1 MSTNQTLFRAILTV
15 DFPGQRGPPHTHMIK
30 LGFDALRESRT
41 AHIIQILESDI
52 EVQTLWYMAN
62 RTSRRAAVNDHG
74 PVHVRTSMHH
84 GDTLLRLLMEAGV
97 QPNTIVDHS
106 MTEDDARVVVLLGL
120 ALHDVGMS
128 IHRDRH
134 ELLSVPLAL
143 DWLRR
148 KLPPVYAEPQLTVIT
163 SEVVHAVL
171 AHNVNERCLTLE
183 AGIVKVA
190 DALDM
195 TKGRS
200 RKAISAGKIDI
211 HSISAAA
218 VEAVRVTRGENR
230 PIRIEVDITNPAA
243 VFHLNEVFGQK
254 LARSSIR
261 DYVEVPKLDEILETL
276 RELGT
281 SDDPQRDAEAAATAP
296 EPTDGRATGEPIGI
310 GRGRVPT
317 TIA

>member
-1 MSTNQTLFRAILTV
+1 MIRLGIDAP
-15 DFPGQRGPPHTHMIK
+15 PG
-30 LGFDALRESRT
+30 SRT
-41 AHIIQILESDI
+41 AQVVQLLESDI

-62 RTSRRAAVNDHG
+62 RTSKRAAVNDHG
-74 PVHVRTSMHH
+74 PVHVRTCMHF
-84 GDTLLRLLMEAGV
+84 GQRLLRLLIEADV
-97 QPNTIVDHS
+97 QPNCITDHG
-106 MTEDDARVVVLLGL
+106 MTEDDATVVVLLAL

-134 ELLSVPLAL
+134 ELLSVPIAL
-143 DWLRR
+143 GWLRR
-148 KLPPVYAEPQLTVIT
+148 NLQAIYQEPQLTVVV
-163 SEVVHAVL
+163 SEVLHAVL
-171 AHNVNERCLTLE
+171 AHNVNERCLTIE

-200 RKAISAGKIDI
+200 RKAIASGKIDI

-218 VEAVRVTRGENR
+218 VEAVRVTRGVNR
-230 PIRIEVDITNPAA
+230 PVRVEVDINNPAA

-254 LARSSIR
+254 LARSSIVQ
-261 DYVEVPKLDEILETL
+261 YVEVPKLDELLDSL
-276 RELGT
+276 RELST
-281 SDDPQRDAEAAATAP
+281 SEDPQRDAEAAATNGR
-296 EPTDGRATGEPIGI
+296 PTPIDERRTGEPLGI

>member
-1 MSTNQTLFRAILTV
+1 
-15 DFPGQRGPPHTHMIK
+15 MIK
-30 LGFDALRESRT
+30 LGIDAPAASRT
-41 AHIIQILESDI
+41 AQIVQVLESDI

-74 PVHVRTSMHH
+74 PVHVRTAMHH

-97 QPNTIVDHS
+97 QPNCITDHAMS
-106 MTEDDARVVVLLGL
+106 EDDTRVVVLLGL

-134 ELLSVPLAL
+134 ELLSVPIAL

-148 KLPPVYAEPQLTVIT
+148 KVPPIYAEPQLTVII
-163 SEVVHAVL
+163 SEVGHAIL

-200 RKAISAGKIDI
+200 RKALSAGKIDI

-218 VEAVRVTRGENR
+218 VEAVRVVRGTNK
-230 PIRIEVDITNPAA
+230 PIRIEVDINNPSA
-243 VFHLNEVFGQK
+243 VFHLKEVFGQK
-254 LARSSIR
+254 LAHSSIE
-261 DYVEVPKLDEILETL
+261 DYVEVPKLDELLESL

-281 SDDPQRDAEAAATAP
+281 SEDTQRDAEAAATTAGNGRP
-296 EPTDGRATGEPIGI
+296 EGRGAGEPIGI

>member
-1 MSTNQTLFRAILTV
+1 
-15 DFPGQRGPPHTHMIK
+15 MIK
-30 LGFDALRESRT
+30 LGIEAPPGSHT
-41 AHIIQILESDI
+41 ARVVELMEGDLEL
-52 EVQTLWYMAN
+52 QTLWYMAN
-62 RTSRRAAVNDHG
+62 RTSQRTAVNDHG
-74 PVHVRTSMHH
+74 PIHVRTTMHH
-84 GDTLLRLLMEAGV
+84 GQRLLQLLLEAGI
-97 QPNTIVDHS
+97 QPSSVVDHGMS
-106 MTEDDARVVVLLGL
+106 VDDALAIVLLGL

-134 ELLSVPLAL
+134 ELLSVPIAL

-148 KLPPVYAEPQLTVIT
+148 KLPPIYVEPQLTVVI

-171 AHNVNERCLTLE
+171 AHNVNERTLTIE

-200 RKAISAGKIDI
+200 RRAIASGKIDI

-218 VEAVRVTRGENR
+218 VEAVRLAHGTSR
-230 PIRIEVDITNPAA
+230 PIRVEVDINNPAA
-243 VFHLNEVFGQK
+243 VFHLKEVFGQK
-254 LARSSIR
+254 LARSSLEP
-261 DYVEVPKLDEILETL
+261 YVEVPKLDELLQSL
-276 RELGT
+276 RDLSARE
-281 SDDPQRDAEAAATAP
+281 DPQRDWQAEGAFHAGANGESLRDA
-296 EPTDGRATGEPIGI
+296 GEPIGI

>member
-1 MSTNQTLFRAILTV
+1 
-15 DFPGQRGPPHTHMIK
+15 MIK
-30 LGFDALRESRT
+30 LGIDAPSTSRT
-41 AHIIQILESDI
+41 AQIVQVLETDI

-74 PVHVRTSMHH
+74 PVHVRTAMHH

-97 QPNTIVDHS
+97 QPNCITDHA
-106 MTEDDARVVVLLGL
+106 MTEDDTRAVVLLGI

-134 ELLSVPLAL
+134 ELLSVPIAL
-143 DWLRR
+143 DWMRR
-148 KLPPVYAEPQLTVIT
+148 KLPARVYAEPQLTVIV
-163 SEVVHAVL
+163 SEVGHAIL

-200 RKAISAGKIDI
+200 RKALSAGKIDI

-218 VEAVRVTRGENR
+218 VEAVRVVRGTNK
-230 PIRIEVDITNPAA
+230 PIRIEVDINNPSA
-243 VFHLNEVFGQK
+243 VFHLKEVFGKK
-254 LARSSIR
+254 LAHSSIQE
-261 DYVEVPKLDEILETL
+261 YVEVPKLDELLESL

-281 SDDPQRDAEAAATAP
+281 SE
-296 EPTDGRATGEPIGI
+296 
-310 GRGRVPT
+310 
-317 TIA
+317 

>member
-1 MSTNQTLFRAILTV
+1 
-15 DFPGQRGPPHTHMIK
+15 MIK
-30 LGFDALRESRT
+30 LGIDAPAASRT
-41 AHIIQILESDI
+41 AQIVQILESDI

-74 PVHVRTSMHH
+74 PVHVRTAMHH
-84 GDTLLRLLMEAGV
+84 GDTLLRLLMDAGV
-97 QPNTIVDHS
+97 QPNCITDHA
-106 MTEDDARVVVLLGL
+106 MNADDARAVVLLGL

-134 ELLSVPLAL
+134 ELLSVPIAL

-148 KLPPVYAEPQLTVIT
+148 KVPPVYAEPQLPVIVA
-163 SEVVHAVL
+163 EVVHAIL

-200 RKAISAGKIDI
+200 RKALSAGKIDI

-218 VEAVRVTRGENR
+218 VEAVRVVRGTNK
-230 PIRIEVDITNPAA
+230 PIRIEVDINNPSA
-243 VFHLNEVFGQK
+243 VFHLKEVFGQK
-254 LARSSIR
+254 LAHSSIQ
-261 DYVEVPKLDEILETL
+261 DYVEVPKLDELLETL

-281 SDDPQRDAEAAATAP
+281 SEDTQRDAEAAATTAGTERP
-296 EPTDGRATGEPIGI
+296 E
-310 GRGRVPT
+310 GRGVGRHGRICRGKITLTPD
-317 TIA
+317 

>member
-1 MSTNQTLFRAILTV
+1 MIRLGIDAP
-15 DFPGQRGPPHTHMIK
+15 PG
-30 LGFDALRESRT
+30 SRT
-41 AHIIQILESDI
+41 AQVVQLLESDI

-62 RTSRRAAVNDHG
+62 RTSKRAAVNDHG
-74 PVHVRTSMHH
+74 PVHVRTCMHFGQH
-84 GDTLLRLLMEAGV
+84 LLRLLMEAGV
-97 QPNTIVDHS
+97 QPNCITDHGMS
-106 MTEDDARVVVLLGL
+106 EDDATAVVFLAL

-134 ELLSVPLAL
+134 ELLSVPIAL

-148 KLPPVYAEPQLTVIT
+148 KLPPIYQEPQLTVVV

-171 AHNVNERCLTLE
+171 AHNVNERCLTIE

-200 RKAISAGKIDI
+200 RKAIASGKIDI

-218 VEAVRVTRGENR
+218 VEAVRVTRGVNR
-230 PIRIEVDITNPAA
+230 PVRVEVDINNPAA
-243 VFHLNEVFGQK
+243 IFHLNEVFGQK

-261 DYVEVPKLDEILETL
+261 DYVEVPKLDELLDSL
-276 RELGT
+276 RELST
-281 SDDPQRDAEAAATAP
+281 SEDRQRDAEAAATTAN
-296 EPTDGRATGEPIGI
+296 GRAEEVRPERTTGEPIGI

>member
-1 MSTNQTLFRAILTV
+1 
-15 DFPGQRGPPHTHMIK
+15 MIK
-30 LGFDALRESRT
+30 LGIDAPPGSRT
-41 AHIIQILESDI
+41 APVVQLLESDI
-52 EVQTLWYMAN
+52 EIQTLWYMAN

-74 PVHVRTSMHH
+74 PIHVRTAMHH
-84 GDTLLRLLMEAGV
+84 GQQLLRLLLEAGI
-97 QPNTIVDHS
+97 QPNCVTDHAMS
-106 MTEDDARVVVLLGL
+106 ADDARVVVLLGL

-134 ELLSVPLAL
+134 ELLSVPIAL

-148 KLPPVYAEPQLTVIT
+148 KLPPIYAEPQLTVIV

-218 VEAVRVTRGENR
+218 VEAVRVTRGTHK
-230 PIRIEVDITNPAA
+230 PIRVEVDITNPSA
-243 VFHLNEVFGQK
+243 VFHLNEVFAQK
-254 LARSSIR
+254 LARSSIQP
-261 DYVEVPKLDEILETL
+261 YVEVPKLDELLESL
-276 RELGT
+276 RELST
-281 SDDPQRDAEAAATAP
+281 SEDHQRDAEVKTATNGR
-296 EPTDGRATGEPIGI
+296 TDELRASESRDPGEPLGI

-317 TIA
+317 TVA

>member
-1 MSTNQTLFRAILTV
+1 
-15 DFPGQRGPPHTHMIK
+15 MIK
-30 LGFDALRESRT
+30 LGIDAPSGSRT
-41 AHIIQILESDI
+41 AQVVQVLESDLEI
-52 EVQTLWYMAN
+52 QTLWYMAN

-74 PVHVRTSMHH
+74 PIHVRTSMHH
-84 GDTLLRLLMEAGV
+84 GDTLLRLLMEAGI
-97 QPNTIVDHS
+97 QPNCVVDHG
-106 MTEDDARVVVLLGL
+106 MTADDARAVVLLGV

-134 ELLSVPLAL
+134 ELLSVPIAL

-148 KLPPVYAEPQLTVIT
+148 KLPPIYVEPQLTVVI

-171 AHNVNERCLTLE
+171 AHNVNERTLTLE

-218 VEAVRVTRGENR
+218 VEAVRVTRGSNK
-230 PIRIEVDITNPAA
+230 PIRVEVDINNPAA
-243 VFHLNEVFGQK
+243 IFHLNEVFAQK
-254 LARSSIR
+254 LAHSSIQP
-261 DYVEVPKLDEILETL
+261 YIEVPKLDELLESL
-276 RELGT
+276 RELST
-281 SDDPQRDAEAAATAP
+281 SEDHQRDAEAKTATNGRP
-296 EPTDGRATGEPIGI
+296 EGRGVGEPIGI
-310 GRGRVPT
+310 GRGGVPT

>member
-1 MSTNQTLFRAILTV
+1 
-15 DFPGQRGPPHTHMIK
+15 MIK
-30 LGFDALRESRT
+30 LGIDAAAASKT
-41 AHIIQILESDI
+41 AQVVQVLETDI

-74 PVHVRTSMHH
+74 PVHVRTAMHH
-84 GDTLLRLLMEAGV
+84 GDTLLRLLIEAGV
-97 QPNTIVDHS
+97 QPNCITDHG
-106 MTEDDARVVVLLGL
+106 MGEDDARVVVLLGL

-128 IHRDRH
+128 VHRDRH
-134 ELLSVPLAL
+134 ELLSVPIAL

-148 KLPPVYAEPQLTVIT
+148 KLPPIYAEPQLTVVI
-163 SEVVHAVL
+163 SEVCHAIL

-200 RKAISAGKIDI
+200 RNAIKAGKIDI

-218 VEAVRVTRGENR
+218 VEAVRVTHGANK
-230 PIRIEVDITNPAA
+230 PIRVEVDINNPSA
-243 VFHLNEVFGQK
+243 VFHLKEVFGQK
-254 LARSSIR
+254 LAHSNLES
-261 DYVEVPKLDEILETL
+261 YVEVPKLDELLESL

-281 SDDPQRDAEAAATAP
+281 TEDPQRDAEAAASTAGNGRT
-296 EPTDGRATGEPIGI
+296 EPRALGEPIGI

>member
-1 MSTNQTLFRAILTV
+1 
-15 DFPGQRGPPHTHMIK
+15 MIK
-30 LGFDALRESRT
+30 LGIDAPAASRT
-41 AHIIQILESDI
+41 AQIVQVLESDI

-74 PVHVRTSMHH
+74 PVHVRTAMHH

-97 QPNTIVDHS
+97 QPNCITDHA
-106 MTEDDARVVVLLGL
+106 MTEDDTRVVVLLGL

-134 ELLSVPLAL
+134 ELLSVPIAL

-148 KLPPVYAEPQLTVIT
+148 KVPPIYAEPQLTVII
-163 SEVVHAVL
+163 SEVGHAIL

-200 RKAISAGKIDI
+200 RKALSAGKIDI

-218 VEAVRVTRGENR
+218 VEAVRVVRGTNK
-230 PIRIEVDITNPAA
+230 PIRIEVDINNPSA
-243 VFHLNEVFGQK
+243 VFHLKEVFGQK
-254 LARSSIR
+254 LAHSSIQ
-261 DYVEVPKLDEILETL
+261 DYVEVPKLDELLETL

-281 SDDPQRDAEAAATAP
+281 SEDTQRDAEAAATTAGNGRP
-296 EPTDGRATGEPIGI
+296 EGRGAGEPIGI

>member
-1 MSTNQTLFRAILTV
+1 
-15 DFPGQRGPPHTHMIK
+15 MIK
-30 LGFDALRESRT
+30 LGIEAPASSRT
-41 AHIIQILESDI
+41 AQAVQVLDADI
-52 EVQTLWYMAN
+52 EIQTLWYMAN
-62 RTSRRAAVNDHG
+62 RTSRRAAVDDHG

-84 GDTLLRLLMEAGV
+84 GDTLLRLLIDSGI
-97 QPNTIVDHS
+97 QPNCITDHAMS
-106 MTEDDARVVVLLGL
+106 EDDARVVVLLGV

-134 ELLSVPLAL
+134 ELLSVPIAL

-148 KLPPVYAEPQLTVIT
+148 KAPATYSEPQLTVII
-163 SEVVHAVL
+163 SEVLHAVL

-200 RKAISAGKIDI
+200 RKAIDAGKIDI

-218 VEAVRVTRGENR
+218 VEAVRVTRGANK
-230 PIRIEVDITNPAA
+230 PIRVEVDINNPAA
-243 VFHLNEVFGQK
+243 VFHLKEVFGQK
-254 LARSSIR
+254 LSRSSLEP
-261 DYVEVPKLDEILETL
+261 YVEVPKLDELLESL
-276 RELGT
+276 RQLGT
-281 SDDPQRDAEAAATAP
+281 TEDHQRDAEAAATTDGNGRTDSRTVG
-296 EPTDGRATGEPIGI
+296 EPTGI

>member
-1 MSTNQTLFRAILTV
+1 
-15 DFPGQRGPPHTHMIK
+15 MIK
-30 LGFDALRESRT
+30 LGIDAPSTSRT
-41 AHIIQILESDI
+41 AQAVQLLEADI
-52 EVQTLWYMAN
+52 EIQTLWYMAN

-74 PVHVRTSMHH
+74 PVHVRTAMHH
-84 GDTLLRLLMEAGV
+84 GDTLLRLLVESGI
-97 QPNTIVDHS
+97 QPNCVVDHA
-106 MTEDDARVVVLLGL
+106 MTDDDARVVVLLGL

-134 ELLSVPLAL
+134 ELLSVPIAL

-148 KLPPVYAEPQLTVIT
+148 KLPPIYAEPQLTVVA

-218 VEAVRVTRGENR
+218 VEAVRVTRGTNT
-230 PIRIEVDITNPAA
+230 PIRVAVDINKPAA
-243 VFHLNEVFGQK
+243 VVQWREVCGQR
-254 LARSSIR
+254 LARAS
-261 DYVEVPKLDEILETL
+261 L
-276 RELGT
+276 
-281 SDDPQRDAEAAATAP
+281 AAYAA
-296 EPTDGRATGEPIGI
+296 
-310 GRGRVPT
+310 
-317 TIA
+317 

>member
-1 MSTNQTLFRAILTV
+1 
-15 DFPGQRGPPHTHMIK
+15 MIK
-30 LGFDALRESRT
+30 LGIEAPPSSRT
-41 AHIIQILESDI
+41 AKVVQLLEGDI
-52 EVQTLWYMAN
+52 EIQTLWYMAN
-62 RTSRRAAVNDHG
+62 RTSRRTAVNDHG
-74 PVHVRTSMHH
+74 PVHVRTAMHH
-84 GDTLLRLLMEAGV
+84 GDRLLRLLIEAGI
-97 QPNTIVDHS
+97 QPDSITDHA

-134 ELLSVPLAL
+134 ELLSVPIAL

-148 KLPPVYAEPQLTVIT
+148 NLPPIYVEPQLTVIV
-163 SEVVHAVL
+163 SEVLHAVL
-171 AHNVNERCLTLE
+171 AHNVHERCLTLE

-218 VEAVRVTRGENR
+218 VEAVRVTRGTKK
-230 PIRIEVDITNPAA
+230 PIRIEVDINNPSA
-243 VFHLNEVFGQK
+243 VFHLKEVFGQK
-254 LARSSIR
+254 LAHSSIQ
-261 DYVEVPKLDEILETL
+261 DYVEVPKLDELLESL
-276 RELGT
+276 RQLGT
-281 SDDPQRDAEAAATAP
+281 TEDAQRDAEAAATAGN
-296 EPTDGRATGEPIGI
+296 GRGERRGMGEPLGI
-310 GRGRVPT
+310 GRGKVPT

>member
-1 MSTNQTLFRAILTV
+1 
-15 DFPGQRGPPHTHMIK
+15 MIK
-30 LGFDALRESRT
+30 LGIDAAAGSKT
-41 AHIIQILESDI
+41 AQVVQLLETDI

-74 PVHVRTSMHH
+74 PVHVRTAMHH
-84 GDTLLRLLMEAGV
+84 GDTLLRLLIDAGI
-97 QPNTIVDHS
+97 QPNCITDHA
-106 MTEDDARVVVLLGL
+106 MTEDDARAVVLLGL

-128 IHRDRH
+128 VHRDRH
-134 ELLSVPLAL
+134 ELLSVPIAL
-143 DWLRR
+143 DYARR
-148 KLPPVYAEPQLTVIT
+148 KLPPMYSEPQLTVIV

-171 AHNVNERCLTLE
+171 AHNVKERCLTLE

-200 RKAISAGKIDI
+200 RKAINAGKIDI

-218 VEAVRVTRGENR
+218 VEAVRVTRGTNK
-230 PIRIEVDITNPAA
+230 PIRIEVEINNPAA

-254 LARSSIR
+254 LSHSTLEP
-261 DYVEVPKLDEILETL
+261 YVEVPKLDELLESL
-276 RELGT
+276 RELGVAE
-281 SDDPQRDAEAAATAP
+281 DPQRDAEAAAT
-296 EPTDGRATGEPIGI
+296 TGNGRGDARPVGEPIGI

>member
-1 MSTNQTLFRAILTV
+1 
-15 DFPGQRGPPHTHMIK
+15 MIK
-30 LGFDALRESRT
+30 LGIDAPSASRT
-41 AHIIQILESDI
+41 AQAVQVLETDLEI
-52 EVQTLWYMAN
+52 QTLWYMAN

-84 GDTLLRLLMEAGV
+84 GDRLLRLLIDAGV
-97 QPNTIVDHS
+97 QLNCITDHGMS
-106 MTEDDARVVVLLGL
+106 EDDARAVVLLGVG
-120 ALHDVGMS
+120 LHDVGMS

-134 ELLSVPLAL
+134 ELLSVPIAL

-148 KLPPVYAEPQLTVIT
+148 KLPPIYSEPQLTVVV

-171 AHNVNERCLTLE
+171 AHNVHERCLTLE

-218 VEAVRVTRGENR
+218 VEAVRVTRGLGR
-230 PIRIEVDITNPAA
+230 PIRVEVDINNPAA

-254 LARSSIR
+254 LARSSLEP
-261 DYVEVPKLDEILETL
+261 YVEVPKLDELLESL

-281 SDDPQRDAEAAATAP
+281 TEDAQRDAEAAAT
-296 EPTDGRATGEPIGI
+296 TGSNGRAEARPTGEPIG
-310 GRGRVPT
+310 
-317 TIA
+317 

>member
-1 MSTNQTLFRAILTV
+1 
-15 DFPGQRGPPHTHMIK
+15 
-30 LGFDALRESRT
+30 
-41 AHIIQILESDI
+41 
-52 EVQTLWYMAN
+52 MAN

-74 PVHVRTSMHH
+74 PVHVRTAMHH
-84 GDTLLRLLMEAGV
+84 GDTLLRLLIEAGV
-97 QPNTIVDHS
+97 QPNCIIDHAMS
-106 MTEDDARVVVLLGL
+106 EDDARVVVLLGL

-134 ELLSVPLAL
+134 ELLSVPIAL

-148 KLPPVYAEPQLTVIT
+148 NLPPTYSEPQLTVVI

-218 VEAVRVTRGENR
+218 VEAVRVTRGSKK
-230 PIRIEVDITNPAA
+230 PIRIEVDINNPSA
-243 VFHLNEVFGQK
+243 VFHLKEVFGQK
-254 LARSSIR
+254 LAHSSIQ
-261 DYVEVPKLDEILETL
+261 DYVEVPKLDELLDTL

-281 SDDPQRDAEAAATAP
+281 SEDPQRDAEAAATTASN
-296 EPTDGRATGEPIGI
+296 GRTEGRVIGEPIGI
-310 GRGRVPT
+310 GRGKVPT

>member
-1 MSTNQTLFRAILTV
+1 
-15 DFPGQRGPPHTHMIK
+15 MIK
-30 LGFDALRESRT
+30 LGIEAAPTSRT
-41 AHIIQILESDI
+41 AQVLQLLETDI
-52 EVQTLWYMAN
+52 EIQTLWYMAN

-84 GDTLLRLLMEAGV
+84 GDTLLRLLIEAGI
-97 QPNTIVDHS
+97 QPDCITDHGMS
-106 MTEDDARVVVLLGL
+106 ADDARVVVLLGI

-134 ELLSVPLAL
+134 ELLSVPIAL

-148 KLPPVYAEPQLTVIT
+148 KLPTIYSEPQLTVVV

-171 AHNVNERCLTLE
+171 AHNVHERCLTLE

-200 RKAISAGKIDI
+200 RKAINAGKIDI

-218 VEAVRVTRGENR
+218 VEAVRVTRGENK
-230 PIRIEVDITNPAA
+230 PIRVEVDINNPAA

-254 LARSSIR
+254 LAHSTLQP
-261 DYVEVPKLDEILETL
+261 YVEVPKLDELLESL
-276 RELGT
+276 RQLGT
-281 SDDPQRDAEAAATAP
+281 SEDPQRDAEAAATGGN
-296 EPTDGRATGEPIGI
+296 GRVDARPMGEPIGI

>member
-1 MSTNQTLFRAILTV
+1 
-15 DFPGQRGPPHTHMIK
+15 MIK
-30 LGFDALRESRT
+30 LGIDAPAASRT
-41 AHIIQILESDI
+41 AQIVQVLESDI

-74 PVHVRTSMHH
+74 PVHVRTAMHH

-97 QPNTIVDHS
+97 QPNCITDHA
-106 MTEDDARVVVLLGL
+106 MTEDDARVMVLLGL

-134 ELLSVPLAL
+134 ELLSVPIAL

-148 KLPPVYAEPQLTVIT
+148 KVPPIYAEPQLTVII
-163 SEVVHAVL
+163 SEVGHAIL

-200 RKAISAGKIDI
+200 RKALSAGKIDI

-218 VEAVRVTRGENR
+218 VEAVRVVRGTSK
-230 PIRIEVDITNPAA
+230 PIRIEVDINNPSA
-243 VFHLNEVFGQK
+243 VFHLKEVFGQK
-254 LARSSIR
+254 LAHSSIQ
-261 DYVEVPKLDEILETL
+261 DYVEVPKLDELLETL

-281 SDDPQRDAEAAATAP
+281 SEDTQRDAEAAAT
-296 EPTDGRATGEPIGI
+296 TGGNGRSEGRGVGEPIGI

>member
-1 MSTNQTLFRAILTV
+1 
-15 DFPGQRGPPHTHMIK
+15 MIK
-30 LGFDALRESRT
+30 LGIDAPSTSRT
-41 AHIIQILESDI
+41 AQIVQVLESDL

-74 PVHVRTSMHH
+74 PVHVRTAMHH
-84 GDTLLRLLMEAGV
+84 GDTLLRLLVEAGI
-97 QPNTIVDHS
+97 QPNCVTDHTMS
-106 MTEDDARVVVLLGL
+106 EDDARAVVMLGL

-134 ELLSVPLAL
+134 ELLSVPIAL

-148 KLPPVYAEPQLTVIT
+148 KLPPIYVEPQLTVVI

-218 VEAVRVTRGENR
+218 VPSATRPG
-230 PIRIEVDITNPAA
+230 P
-243 VFHLNEVFGQK
+243 
-254 LARSSIR
+254 
-261 DYVEVPKLDEILETL
+261 
-276 RELGT
+276 
-281 SDDPQRDAEAAATAP
+281 
-296 EPTDGRATGEPIGI
+296 GR
-310 GRGRVPT
+310 
-317 TIA
+317 

>member
-1 MSTNQTLFRAILTV
+1 
-15 DFPGQRGPPHTHMIK
+15 MIK
-30 LGFDALRESRT
+30 LGIEAAPTSRT
-41 AHIIQILESDI
+41 AQVIQVLESDL

-74 PVHVRTSMHH
+74 PVHVRTAMHH
-84 GDTLLRLLMEAGV
+84 GDTLLRLLIDAGI
-97 QPNTIVDHS
+97 QPNCIIDHAMS
-106 MTEDDARVVVLLGL
+106 EDDARVVVLLGL

-134 ELLSVPLAL
+134 ELLSVPIAL

-148 KLPPVYAEPQLTVIT
+148 KLPDIYSEPQLTVIV

-171 AHNVNERCLTLE
+171 AHNVHERCLTLE

-200 RKAISAGKIDI
+200 RKAINAGKIDI

-218 VEAVRVTRGENR
+218 VEAVRVTRGVHK
-230 PIRIEVDITNPAA
+230 PIRVEVDINNPAA

-254 LARSSIR
+254 LAHSSLEP
-261 DYVEVPKLDEILETL
+261 YVEVPKLDELLESL

-281 SDDPQRDAEAAATAP
+281 TEDRQRDAEAAATSS
-296 EPTDGRATGEPIGI
+296 DGRVDARPVGEPLGI
-310 GRGRVPT
+310 GRGKVPT

>member
-1 MSTNQTLFRAILTV
+1 
-15 DFPGQRGPPHTHMIK
+15 MIK
-30 LGFDALRESRT
+30 LGIDAPAASRT
-41 AHIIQILESDI
+41 AQIVQVLESDI

-74 PVHVRTSMHH
+74 PVHVRTAMHH

-97 QPNTIVDHS
+97 QPNCITDHA
-106 MTEDDARVVVLLGL
+106 MTEDDTRVVVLLGL

-134 ELLSVPLAL
+134 ELLSVPIAL

-148 KLPPVYAEPQLTVIT
+148 KVPPIYAEPQLTVII
-163 SEVVHAVL
+163 SEVGHAIL
-171 AHNVNERCLTLE
+171 AHSVNERCLTLE

-200 RKAISAGKIDI
+200 RKALSAGKIDI

-218 VEAVRVTRGENR
+218 VEAVRVVRGTNK
-230 PIRIEVDITNPAA
+230 PIRIEVDINNPSA
-243 VFHLNEVFGQK
+243 VFHLKEVFGQK
-254 LARSSIR
+254 LAHSSIQ
-261 DYVEVPKLDEILETL
+261 DYVEVPKLDELLETL

-281 SDDPQRDAEAAATAP
+281 SEDTQRDAEAAATTAGNGRP
-296 EPTDGRATGEPIGI
+296 EGRGAGEPIGI

>member
-1 MSTNQTLFRAILTV
+1 
-15 DFPGQRGPPHTHMIK
+15 MIK
-30 LGFDALRESRT
+30 LGIDAQPASRT
-41 AHIIQILESDI
+41 AQVVQLLEADV

-84 GDTLLRLLMEAGV
+84 ADTLLRLLMEAGI
-97 QPNTIVDHS
+97 QPNCVTDHGMS
-106 MTEDDARVVVLLGL
+106 EDDARAVVLLGI

-134 ELLSVPLAL
+134 ELLSVPIAL
-143 DWLRR
+143 DWMRR
-148 KLPPVYAEPQLTVIT
+148 KLSPPYAEPQLTVVV
-163 SEVVHAVL
+163 SEVGHAIL

-200 RKAISAGKIDI
+200 RKAITAGKIDI

-218 VEAVRVTRGENR
+218 VEAVRVTRGQNKPVR
-230 PIRIEVDITNPAA
+230 VEVDINNPAA
-243 VFHLNEVFGQK
+243 VFHLNEVFRQK
-254 LARSSIR
+254 LEHSSIR
-261 DYVEVPKLDEILETL
+261 DFVEVPKLDELLDSL

-281 SDDPQRDAEAAATAP
+281 SADPQRDAEAAATTATNGR
-296 EPTDGRATGEPIGI
+296 EDGRGVGEPIGI

>member
-1 MSTNQTLFRAILTV
+1 
-15 DFPGQRGPPHTHMIK
+15 MIK
-30 LGFDALRESRT
+30 LGIDAPHGSRT
-41 AHIIQILESDI
+41 SQVVQVLETDI
-52 EVQTLWYMAN
+52 EIQTLWYMAN
-62 RTSRRAAVNDHG
+62 RTSKRAAVNDHG
-74 PVHVRTSMHH
+74 PIHVRTVMHH
-84 GDTLLRLLMEAGV
+84 GDNLLRFLMEAGI
-97 QPNTIVDHS
+97 QPNSVVDHA
-106 MTEDDARVVVLLGL
+106 MTADDARVVVLLGL

-134 ELLSVPLAL
+134 ELLSVPIAL

-148 KLPPVYAEPQLTVIT
+148 KLPPIYAEPQLTVVI
-163 SEVVHAVL
+163 SEVCHAVL
-171 AHNVNERCLTLE
+171 AHNVNERTLTLE

-218 VEAVRVTRGENR
+218 VERVRVTRGINK
-230 PIRIEVDITNPAA
+230 PVRIEVDINNPAA

-254 LARSSIR
+254 LAHSSIEP
-261 DYVEVPKLDEILETL
+261 YVEVPKLDELLESL
-276 RELGT
+276 RQLGT
-281 SDDPQRDAEAAATAP
+281 SEDPQRDAEATTATN
-296 EPTDGRATGEPIGI
+296 GRSEELRVGEGRGVGEPIGI
-310 GRGRVPT
+310 GRGGVPT

>member
-1 MSTNQTLFRAILTV
+1 
-15 DFPGQRGPPHTHMIK
+15 MIK
-30 LGFDALRESRT
+30 LGIEAAPASRT
-41 AHIIQILESDI
+41 AQVLQVLETDI
-52 EVQTLWYMAN
+52 EIQTLWYMAN

-74 PVHVRTSMHH
+74 PVHVRTAMHH
-84 GDTLLRLLMEAGV
+84 GDTLLRLLIEAGI
-97 QPNTIVDHS
+97 QPNCITDHA
-106 MTEDDARVVVLLGL
+106 MTEDDARVVVLLGI

-134 ELLSVPLAL
+134 ELLSVPIAL

-148 KLPPVYAEPQLTVIT
+148 KLPPIYAEPQLTVIA

-171 AHNVNERCLTLE
+171 AHNVKERCLTLE

-200 RKAISAGKIDI
+200 RKAINAGKIDI

-218 VEAVRVTRGENR
+218 VEAVRVTRGENK
-230 PIRIEVDITNPAA
+230 PIRVEVDINNPAA

-254 LARSSIR
+254 LAHSNLEP
-261 DYVEVPKLDEILETL
+261 YVEVPKLDELLQSL

-281 SDDPQRDAEAAATAP
+281 AADPQRDAEAAATTAGN
-296 EPTDGRATGEPIGI
+296 GRVESRAVGEPIGI

>member
-1 MSTNQTLFRAILTV
+1 
-15 DFPGQRGPPHTHMIK
+15 MIK
-30 LGFDALRESRT
+30 LGIDALAASRT
-41 AHIIQILESDI
+41 AQIVQVLESDI

-74 PVHVRTSMHH
+74 PVHVRTAMHH

-97 QPNTIVDHS
+97 QPNCITDHA
-106 MTEDDARVVVLLGL
+106 MTEDDTRAVVLLGL

-134 ELLSVPLAL
+134 ELLSVPIAL

-148 KLPPVYAEPQLTVIT
+148 KVPPIYAEPQLTVII
-163 SEVVHAVL
+163 SEVGHAIL

-200 RKAISAGKIDI
+200 RKALSAGKIDI

-218 VEAVRVTRGENR
+218 VEAVRVVRGTNK
-230 PIRIEVDITNPAA
+230 PIRIEVDINNPSA
-243 VFHLNEVFGQK
+243 VFHLKEVFGQK
-254 LARSSIR
+254 LAHSSIQ
-261 DYVEVPKLDEILETL
+261 DYVEVPKLDELLETL

-281 SDDPQRDAEAAATAP
+281 SEDTQRDAEAAATTAGN
-296 EPTDGRATGEPIGI
+296 GRSESRAAGEPIGI
-310 GRGRVPT
+310 GRGGVPT